1 MKHCIFDLG
10 NVLFRFDLVHILAH
24 RFEPKV
30 AEEIAPIFFDRRIWD
45 KMDDGTISD
54 QDAKQAICD
63 LLPPEYHRGA
73 REVYDAW
80 PDLLYPVAGM
90 PELVRELKEKGHKLY
105 LLSNISI
112 GFVEQSMKNP
122 MYREV
127 FDLFDGLV
135 FSGPIGITKPKPE
148 IFEYLLH
155 TNSLRAQDCIFIDDS
170 PVNIAGAGA
179 VGIDA
184 ILFEGDVEKLRTIL
198 QTKLE
203 A

>member
-10 NVLFRFDLVHILAH
+10 NVLFRFDLEHILAY
-24 RFEPKV
+24 RFAPEV
-30 AEEIAPIFFDRRIWD
+30 ASEIAPIFFDRRIWD
-45 KMDDGTISD
+45 RMDDGTISD
-54 QDAKQAICD
+54 RDAKDAICA
-63 LLPPEYHRGA
+63 LLPPEYHQGA

-90 PELVRELKEKGHKLY
+90 PELVRELKEQGHKLY

-148 IFEYLLH
+148 IFEYLLSTYH
-155 TNSLRAQDCIFIDDS
+155 LRAQDCIFIDDS
-170 PVNIAGAGA
+170 PVNT
-179 VGIDA
+179 
-184 ILFEGDVEKLRTIL
+184 EG
-198 QTKLE
+198 
-203 A
+203 